1 MNSTLKNKFIQGKQ
15 ELLLVSLNNFY
26 KNESN
31 KINLMNILNGEE
43 KISLRIIDWFVT
55 NYAKKYNINYS
66 LKIKISSPKRSTIK
80 KGLKFSKKD
89 MDKYTNFRQI
99 NVFLSYK
106 EQLRAYSKKQFDPFC
121 RRNRINFYFNESEFI
136 TTTVGQLNFFRWSI
150 QNNIIKYIMEHYKE
164 IEVDMNNN
172 TRKKN
177 INELEIVSKTHKKL
191 SDNVVGED
199 VGEVVGEDVGEVVGE
214 DVGEVV
220 TELELNNEE
229 LDKVDLDCLDLK
241 NSKLEKTMRK
251 KLRKKRQ
258 PLSVAAT
265 KNMNKNS
272 YHVLL
277 NFD

>member
-31 KINLMNILNGEE
+31 KINLMNILNGED

-66 LKIKISSPKRSTIK
+66 LKIKITSPKRSTMK
-80 KGLKFSKKD
+80 KGIKFSKKD

-177 INELEIVSKTHKKL
+177 INEVEIVSKKNKNL
-191 SDNVVGED
+191 SDNEEENNVNNFLA
-199 VGEVVGEDVGEVVGE
+199 EV
-214 DVGEVV
+214 
-220 TELELNNEE
+220 ELNNEE
-229 LDKVDLDCLDLK
+229 PDIDKVDLDCLDLG
-241 NSKLEKTMRK
+241 NSKLEKSMKK
-251 KLRKKRQ
+251 KLRKKRK
-258 PLSVAAT
+258 PLSIAAT

>member
-31 KINLMNILNGEE
+31 KINLMNILNGED

-66 LKIKISSPKRSTIK
+66 LKIKITSPKRSTMK

-89 MDKYTNFRQI
+89 MDKYTNFMQI

-121 RRNRINFYFNESEFI
+121 RRNRINFYFNENEFI

-150 QNNIIKYIMEHYKE
+150 QSNIIKYIMEHYKE

-177 INELEIVSKTHKKL
+177 INEFKIVSKKNKNL
-191 SDNVVGED
+191 SDNEEGKEGEENN
-199 VGEVVGEDVGEVVGE
+199 VNNVNNFLEKA
-214 DVGEVV
+214 
-220 TELELNNEE
+220 ELELNNEE
-229 LDKVDLDCLDLK
+229 PDIDKVDLDCLDLE
-241 NSKLEKTMRK
+241 NSKLEKTMKK

-258 PLSVAAT
+258 PLSIAAT